1 MTVVKCRALEL
12 PSNADNLIPHY
23 CCVRL
28 PHQTTLIT
36 QIVDFY
42 SKIYTQTQPPRFKRL
57 RHYFVG
63 KPIKPAIVNLLNVVV
78 CHQPD
83 K

>member
-1 MTVVKCRALEL
+1 MSEATPLKFYVKHEIITAVFACTFC
-12 PSNADNLIPHY
+12 PF
-23 CCVRL
+23 
-28 PHQTTLIT
+28 IT

-42 SKIYTQTQPPRFKRL
+42 SKIYTQTQPLRLKEL
-57 RHYFVG
+57 RHCFVD
-63 KPIKPAIVNLLNVVV
+63 KSFKPAIVNLLNVVV